1 MDEANEEGA
10 LDYAKRMCLSSSQVR
25 FGIADTLG
33 WIAAGMIRRGWNG
46 TLCMTGGDTL
56 MGFMR
61 LTGVT
66 ELVPEKEQFSRQCA
80 GMAEESR

>member
-1 MDEANEEGA
+1 
-10 LDYAKRMCLSSSQVR
+10 
-25 FGIADTLG
+25 
-33 WIAAGMIRRGWNG
+33 MIRRGWNG

-66 ELVPEKEQFSRQCA
+66 ELVPICEIGKGQFFLPCT
-80 GMAEESR
+80 GMAKEFR